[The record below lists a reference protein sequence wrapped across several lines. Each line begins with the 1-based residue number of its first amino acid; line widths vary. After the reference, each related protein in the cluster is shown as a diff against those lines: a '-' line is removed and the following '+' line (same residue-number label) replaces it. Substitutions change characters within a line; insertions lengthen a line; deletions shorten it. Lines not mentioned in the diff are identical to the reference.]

1 MGSRD
6 SCSRGSIRVGI
17 TTAVG
22 WPRPT
27 AQHDLA
33 LGTPLN
39 SNLMGSR
46 YLPVIIIV
54 IIIIIIIITTIITYY
69 YYYYYLLLLLLLL
82 LSLLLLLLFPC
93 VCMRMIPGSTGG
105 RFQEL

>member
-6 SCSRGSIRVGI
+6 SCSRGSILVGI

-22 WPRPT
+22 CPRPT

-39 SNLMGSR
+39 SSLMGSR

-54 IIIIIIIITTIITYY
+54 IIIIITTIITYY
-69 YYYYYLLLLLLLL
+69 YYYYYRYYYYY
-82 LSLLLLLLFPC
+82 FR
-93 VCMRMIPGSTGG
+93 VCA
-105 RFQEL
+105 